1 MVGGRKPTPVRLKV
15 LLGNPGK
22 RPIRPEPQPLAFEAP
37 PEPPGYLLPEAAAE
51 WRRLAPE
58 LLRLGLLTPV
68 DIATFAACCE
78 ATGRWVQAVR
88 LLAESGGALTVRG
101 YRGRMVTNPLVRMI
115 GDAAADVLRCATEFG
130 MTPSSRARV
139 GAGPGSKA
147 GKFAG
152 LLA

>member
-22 RPIRPEPQPLAFEAP
+22 RPLPVEPVPQTFAEIPAP
-37 PEPPGYLLPEAAAE
+37 PDYLQPEAAAE

-68 DIATFAACCE
+68 DLAAFASYCE
-78 ATGRWVQAVR
+78 AVGRWQLAVR
-88 LLAESGGALTVRG
+88 LLAESGGKLTARG
-101 YRGRMVTNPLVRMI
+101 YRGRVITNPLVRVI
-115 GDAAADVLRCATEFG
+115 GAAADDALRCATEFG

-139 GAGPGSKA
+139 GAGLGGKA